1 MTETIP
7 KPRESGAGADDA
19 SESDPLLLLA
29 PLRIEAR
36 AIRRGLRD
44 LADPPGVT
52 RTGPAPAVL
61 RTGWGTTRAAQE
73 AGRLSHDPF
82 GQMMIMG
89 VGGGLST
96 DLSPGDL
103 VVGTEVGAVTCASAP
118 ILAGELRR
126 AGLTARAG
134 RIATVDHLVRRAERA
149 NLAA

>member
-1 MTETIP
+1 MTDTIP
-7 KPRESGAGADDA
+7 RPRGGEDL
-19 SESDPLLLLA
+19 SEPDPTDPLLICA

-44 LADPPGVT
+44 LPDPPAVI
-52 RTGPAPAVL
+52 RTGY
-61 RTGWGTTRAAQE
+61 GTTRAAQQ

-118 ILAGELRR
+118 IL
-126 AGLTARAG
+126 
-134 RIATVDHLVRRAERA
+134 
-149 NLAA
+149 